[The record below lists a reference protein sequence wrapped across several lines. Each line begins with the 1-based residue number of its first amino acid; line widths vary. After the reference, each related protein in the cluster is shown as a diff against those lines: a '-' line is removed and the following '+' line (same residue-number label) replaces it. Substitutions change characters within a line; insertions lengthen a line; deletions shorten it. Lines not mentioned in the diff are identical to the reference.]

1 MDLGLLYSNFVMDN
15 KDLTLHTTTDGLGVF
30 RDVDGQ
36 THCTIRPFKDG
47 DPDIARDPFS
57 TNRRLFDSGG
67 IKLFG
72 SMVVAGP
79 TTDVIYVLV
88 PDNTTCSADEIAPA
102 DLQHVIGIRLGPAEN
117 LGSNLPREDLHLSLC
132 ENSLRPT
139 LISDRRV
146 YWAEITPLLQRW
158 QSVNNTGCPH
168 CHRLIRVNMSR
179 HLRASHTDNQCFWWC
194 PVSTCYLW
202 FSSELNGK
210 DHLERIH
217 GFREGQGCSFYE
229 CLRRFGMEWFGTRS
243 YFDQREQS
251 SQAMWMDMALARQS
265 GQELIN
271 HYIITNSPATAHIR
285 RFFHA
290 SIRRLTATYQRIAAE
305 QAFND
310 IRPSVCNQMRQE
322 LSNMATV
329 KEEFDPLVD
338 EASGYSPDMVQDG
351 VVRQSPVV
359 VTPRWSSTKDK
370 SRESPVVDP
379 PRRSSTM
386 DTTMDSPVVETPR
399 RSSTSNNRSLA
410 VMEASTMEAP
420 RYCIPIARGSVNFT
434 SIASLD
440 LQTFID
446 PLPLDQ
452 LICYSADTVRSW
464 PTEDR
469 EQILAVASRDLTVA
483 RRNLAE
489 LTRYVDIRTWRPVL
503 VGRTTAFR

>member
-1 MDLGLLYSNFVMDN
+1 
-15 KDLTLHTTTDGLGVF
+15 
-30 RDVDGQ
+30 
-36 THCTIRPFKDG
+36 
-47 DPDIARDPFS
+47 
-57 TNRRLFDSGG
+57 
-67 IKLFG
+67 
-72 SMVVAGP
+72 MVVAGP

-139 LISDRRV
+139 LIADRRV

-158 QSVNNTGCPH
+158 QSVNNTACPH

-179 HLRASHTDNQCFWWC
+179 HLRASHTVTSAFGGVRYPHVICGL
-194 PVSTCYLW
+194 VRSSTVRTIW
-202 FSSELNGK
+202 SGSTASERGRDAHFTGSVWNGSG
-210 DHLERIH
+210 H
-217 GFREGQGCSFYE
+217 GAISIIV
-229 CLRRFGMEWFGTRS
+229 
-243 YFDQREQS
+243 S

-285 RFFHA
+285 HFFHA
-290 SIRRLTATYQRIAAE
+290 SIRHLTATYQRIAAE

-310 IRPSVCNQMRQE
+310 IRPSVCNQMRHE
-322 LSNMATV
+322 LGNMETV
-329 KEEFDPLVD
+329 KEEFDPLMD
-338 EASGYSPDMVQDG
+338 EASGYSAVQDG
-351 VVRQSPVV
+351 VVRRSPVV
-359 VTPRWSSTKDK
+359 VTPRRSSTKDK
-370 SRESPVVDP
+370 SRESPVVDT

-386 DTTMDSPVVETPR
+386 DTTTDSPVVDTPR

-410 VMEASTMEAP
+410 VMEASTLEAP
-420 RYCIPIARGSVNFT
+420 HYCIPIARGSVNFT

-452 LICYSADTVRSW
+452 LICYSAETVQSW

-469 EQILAVASRDLTVA
+469 EQILAVAGRDLTVA

-489 LTRYVDIRTWRPVL
+489 LTRYVDIHAAHLATCTGGSDDSIPLMAAETYPRLPGGIGAALQEVQRD
-503 VGRTTAFR
+503 